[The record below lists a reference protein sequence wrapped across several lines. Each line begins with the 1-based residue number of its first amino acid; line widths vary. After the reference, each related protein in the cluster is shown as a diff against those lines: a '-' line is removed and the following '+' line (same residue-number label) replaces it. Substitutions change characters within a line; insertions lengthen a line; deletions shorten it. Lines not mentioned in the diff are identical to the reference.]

1 MLAGKVVMQGF
12 SSLVVT
18 AAGVC
23 AVAWSAQASAQLPPA
38 LITPLEV
45 RTCDF
50 VGDKG
55 RADLDRLAADFNG
68 WMLESKAPE
77 YDAYVLFPVVHSAEV
92 DFDLAWVGSWPD
104 GATMGESMAHYFAKG
119 AALGPLFDSVMTCR
133 DNRNFS
139 VVTLRPPANGVG
151 FNPVEMSTCTLRLG
165 AALDDALARVRE
177 WVDYTETLGS
187 TAAHWLLF
195 PALGE
200 SSDAAYSFKWGV
212 GYASFAA
219 FGRDYDQLTNG
230 SALDRYNELL
240 DGSLRCDSPRLYA
253 ARTIRSTSR

>member
-1 MLAGKVVMQGF
+1 MRVGKIVMQAF
-12 SSLVVT
+12 SSFVAT
-18 AAGVC
+18 AASVC
-23 AVAWSAQASAQLPPA
+23 AIAWSAPAQAQLPPA

-50 VGDKG
+50 VGDKS
-55 RADLDRLAADFNG
+55 RADIDRLAAEFNS
-68 WMLESKAPE
+68 WMLESNAPE
-77 YDAYVLFPVVHSAEV
+77 YDAYVLFPVLHSAEI

-104 GATMGESMAHYFAKG
+104 GATMGESMAHYFAAG
-119 AALGPLFDSVMTCR
+119 AALGPLFDSVFACR

-139 VVTLRPPANGVG
+139 VVTLRPPANGAG

-165 AALDDALARVRE
+165 AALGDAIARVRE

-200 SSDAAYSFKWGV
+200 SSDADYTFKWGV
-212 GYASFAA
+212 GYATFTA

-240 DGSLRCDSPRLYA
+240 GGSVRCDSPRLYA
-253 ARTIRSTSR
+253 TRTIRSAGR